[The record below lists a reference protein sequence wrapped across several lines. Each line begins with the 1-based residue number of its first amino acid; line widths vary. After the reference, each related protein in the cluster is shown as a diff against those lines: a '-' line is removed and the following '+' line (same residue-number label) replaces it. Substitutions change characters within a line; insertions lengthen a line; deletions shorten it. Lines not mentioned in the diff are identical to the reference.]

1 MAPFCF
7 HKAFI
12 YTCPTKEAC
21 KSLDTFLA
29 KDGKEKDKLRTD
41 IQKQLNIRNGF
52 SAVSYK
58 KQAKHVS
65 PRFWKAL
72 VKSSKKSTFCS
83 KYFLIRGIYR
93 SKILSFA
100 CFFCELVLGFSF
112 TFAKWSVRVM
122 SCVYGKQ

>member
-1 MAPFCF
+1 MIFFTCNYKACHNLDKTASDCHTYLVPQLFEVSSSLYGMIIFRKNNGINKQMAPFCF

-58 KQAKHVS
+58 KQ
-65 PRFWKAL
+65 
-72 VKSSKKSTFCS
+72 
-83 KYFLIRGIYR
+83 G
-93 SKILSFA
+93 
-100 CFFCELVLGFSF
+100 
-112 TFAKWSVRVM
+112 
-122 SCVYGKQ
+122 

>member
-58 KQAKHVS
+58 KQGETRV
-65 PRFWKAL
+65 P
-72 VKSSKKSTFCS
+72 
-83 KYFLIRGIYR
+83 
-93 SKILSFA
+93 KILESFGKIKQKINILLKVFSNSGYLPLQNIIF
-100 CFFCELVLGFSF
+100 CMFFL
-112 TFAKWSVRVM
+112 
-122 SCVYGKQ
+122 